1 MIYLGA
7 TDTVAASD
15 GQRILCD
22 LYSSG
27 YLVWVN
33 NRRGNLGIDE
43 VEGAARLSAT
53 DGRRALIFVHG
64 GVLPDAQ
71 QLADDLGVALLWYD
85 ARNGSLEGANAAGF
99 TIRASGLVGTEHQP

>member
-15 GQRILCD
+15 ESRKLCD
-22 LYSSG
+22 LYSSS
-27 YLVWVN
+27 YLAWVD

-43 VEGAARLSAT
+43 VERAARLSVA
-53 DGRRALIFVHG
+53 DGRRAVIFVHG

-71 QLADDLGVALLWYD
+71 QRADALGVALLWYD
-85 ARNGSLEGANAAGF
+85 ARNGSLEGGNRAGF
-99 TIRASGLVGTEHQP
+99 AIRASGLVNT